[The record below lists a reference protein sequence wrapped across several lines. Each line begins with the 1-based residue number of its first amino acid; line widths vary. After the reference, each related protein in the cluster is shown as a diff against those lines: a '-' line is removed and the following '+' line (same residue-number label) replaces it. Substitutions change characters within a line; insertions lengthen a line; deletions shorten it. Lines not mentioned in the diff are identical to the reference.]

1 MKFQRSTVILAVIAI
16 MLAGG
21 VYIFEI
27 RGKAQRE
34 EIQAK
39 QDKIFD
45 VSKDDIQSLTIQ
57 TDDKTLKIERV
68 GTDETD
74 AKSPWKLVEPVQ
86 SPANLA
92 MVDGVLNQLVASQ
105 SDPSDPN
112 SGVRSLTISKS
123 ELPEYGLEASK
134 NTIDLQLKDNTKHR
148 LILGKSDFSGNS
160 IYAIADP
167 PETFPEQVSM
177 LVISDGAIA
186 AISPPLEEWKL
197 AEEPTETPEP
207 EAEQPQESS
216 PSPTPETETPSE
228 SSPSET
234 PETPTEE
241 PETSQ

>member
-1 MKFQRSTVILAVIAI
+1 MKFQRSTLVLAVIAI

-27 RGKAQRE
+27 RGKARQE

-45 VSKDDIQSLTIQ
+45 VSKDEIQSLTIATADQ
-57 TDDKTLKIERV
+57 TLKIERV
-68 GTDETD
+68 GEDETD
-74 AKSPWKLVEPVQ
+74 AKSPWKLIEPVQ

-92 MVDGVLNQLVASQ
+92 RVDGVLNQLVTSQ

-123 ELPEYGLEASK
+123 ELSDYGLEDSK
-134 NTIDLQLKDNTKHR
+134 QTIELQLKDNTKHR
-148 LILGKSDFSGNS
+148 LMLGTSDFTGNS

-167 PETFPEQVSM
+167 PETFPEQVSI
-177 LVISDGAIA
+177 LVISEGAIA
-186 AISPPLEEWKL
+186 AISPPLEEWQL
-197 AEEPTETPEP
+197 AEEPEETQTPETPEP

-216 PSPTPETETPSE
+216 PSPTPETETP
-228 SSPSET
+228 
-234 PETPTEE
+234 ETPTEE
-241 PETSQ
+241 PDPSQ